1 MPRDPPVTRATLP
14 CSRVIVGRA
23 LRRGQE
29 WASNLWPPALERK
42 DLPAGALVPT
52 TEADPIEA
60 TAFVRAAL
68 QVLEG
73 KWTLPIL
80 WQLRQGPQRYGDLR
94 RVIPEISDKLLTQR
108 LRDLERDG
116 LVEREVT
123 PTRPPRVSYSFSDY
137 GRTLIPV
144 IQSLCA
150 WGQQHGVRQG
160 RRD

>member
-1 MPRDPPVTRATLP
+1 
-14 CSRVIVGRA
+14 
-23 LRRGQE
+23 
-29 WASNLWPPALERK
+29 
-42 DLPAGALVPT
+42 LVPT
-52 TEADPIEA
+52 TEAGPIEA

-94 RVIPEISDKLLTQR
+94 RLIPEISDKVLTQR
-108 LRDLERDG
+108 LRDLEGDG
-116 LVEREVT
+116 LVLRQVT
-123 PTRPPRVSYSFSDY
+123 PARPPQVSYSFSDY

-160 RRD
+160 RRN

>member
-1 MPRDPPVTRATLP
+1 LA
-14 CSRVIVGRA
+14 
-23 LRRGQE
+23 
-29 WASNLWPPALERK
+29 
-42 DLPAGALVPT
+42 PT

-94 RVIPEISDKLLTQR
+94 RLIPEISDKVLTQH
-108 LRDLERDG
+108 LRELEHEG
-116 LVEREVT
+116 LVLRQVT
-123 PTRPPRVSYSFSDY
+123 PARPPQVSYSFSDH
-137 GRTLIPV
+137 GLTLIPV
-144 IQSLCA
+144 IQSLCV
-150 WGQQHGVRQG
+150 WGLQHGERQG

>member
-1 MPRDPPVTRATLP
+1 MAT
-14 CSRVIVGRA
+14 
-23 LRRGQE
+23 
-29 WASNLWPPALERK
+29 
-42 DLPAGALVPT
+42 T

-60 TAFVRAAL
+60 TAFVRVAL

-116 LVEREVT
+116 LVLRQVT
-123 PTRPPRVSYSFSDY
+123 PARPPQVSYSFSDH
-137 GRTLIPV
+137 GLTLIPV

-150 WGQQHGVRQG
+150 WGQEHGEGQG

>member
-1 MPRDPPVTRATLP
+1 M
-14 CSRVIVGRA
+14 
-23 LRRGQE
+23 
-29 WASNLWPPALERK
+29 
-42 DLPAGALVPT
+42 PT